1 MGISSPWC
9 DACVRV
15 AAARE
20 REGEAVG
27 GGGGGTR
34 GRDREE
40 GDSGLGLWHGR
51 AFGQVDCGEEGWAG
65 LGCLSPLSLS
75 HTFFYRKELERRKER
90 DG

>member
-40 GDSGLGLWHGR
+40 GVRARLARGLLGLGPWRWLG
-51 AFGQVDCGEEGWAG
+51 CGWA
-65 LGCLSPLSLS
+65 
-75 HTFFYRKELERRKER
+75 
-90 DG
+90 